1 MRALVP
7 LSTGQ
12 QAAWRA
18 ETETETETE
27 TEKRRHQGISICGGR
42 FSAV

>member
-7 LSTGQ
+7 FSTGQ

-18 ETETETETE
+18 ETETETE
-27 TEKRRHQGISICGGR
+27 KRRHQG
-42 FSAV
+42 